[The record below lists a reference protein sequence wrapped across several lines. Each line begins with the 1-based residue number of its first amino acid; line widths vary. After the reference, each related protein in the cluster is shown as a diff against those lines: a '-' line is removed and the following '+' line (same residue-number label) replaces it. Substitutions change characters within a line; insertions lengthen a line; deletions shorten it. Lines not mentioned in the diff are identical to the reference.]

1 MQDFNWLDFSKGGK
15 QGWGFLRAVRV
26 CLTDNLPNIL
36 PTLTTLVRAEISNVL
51 FKHRIDNAGAN
62 QVSLHALV
70 LRLVVVSNVAAIFGP
85 DLGKSSRLFFFLF
98 SLSWVKSSLTFLA
111 QNQVFV
117 KAAQDYIE
125 QTIFGG
131 EIIRFTPSW
140 LVPYVHLDLLA

>member
-1 MQDFNWLDFSKGGK
+1 MLLLYS
-15 QGWGFLRAVRV
+15 VPISV
-26 CLTDNLPNIL
+26 SH
-36 PTLTTLVRAEISNVL
+36 LV
-51 FKHRIDNAGAN
+51 
-62 QVSLHALV
+62 
-70 LRLVVVSNVAAIFGP
+70 
-85 DLGKSSRLFFFLF
+85 FFFFFF

>member
-1 MQDFNWLDFSKGGK
+1 VLSLYASARKIIQPKYTMQDFNWLDFSKGGK

-85 DLGKSSRLFFFLF
+85 DLGKSSRLFFFFLLLIMGQKLTHF
-98 SLSWVKSSLTFLA
+98 SSS
-111 QNQVFV
+111 
-117 KAAQDYIE
+117 KP
-125 QTIFGG
+125 G
-131 EIIRFTPSW
+131 IRQGCSR
-140 LVPYVHLDLLA
+140 LH